1 MATTL
6 GPLSVSLGAST
17 TLFANRI
24 GQYAGSLGKFKTDTD
39 NIVRRSTD
47 RMDSNFRS
55 AANGIERELGRI
67 DRSITGFVREIRG
80 IGPAFRIGA
89 ATVAPIAAA
98 AGGMALLANRF
109 RAAAAPVNE
118 LATTAQRLGLT
129 TRQLQAVALGAEQ
142 AGISFEVLN
151 DSLRQFNT
159 NLFNASGQDRFSK
172 TLGQLGLDV
181 GGLQGLDANTRL
193 STVADALAQVEDV
206 SQQAAVAVAL
216 FGESGRDLVTLLRG
230 GSDTLNDYSDLVERT
245 GLALGEAEVARIQA
259 AVASLNSLQDQLG
272 GVNRQLLA
280 AFAPLV
286 QTIAQLSTETI
297 QTGNFG
303 EQWAQSSASI
313 ILDTLAFTETAYARG
328 RQVWLQFLAIL
339 NDGAALILEATE
351 ALVKGVE
358 DIVEQSSRVFKRA
371 SDTLR
376 SGVDAAWDRLMEMVT
391 RLSEAVTGLPEV
403 GGRVVT
409 GVVDGLMGAILRVF
423 PQAEM
428 AAAIYGN
435 LIQESGGDPT
445 AENQIGAFGLA
456 QWLGPRRSALEQFA
470 RDRGLDARDAN
481 TQLLFMR
488 HELQTTE
495 RRAADRIQPFLD
507 AGDVEGAARAF
518 SRYYER
524 PGAHEANNDRR
535 AAVAREAYS
544 EVLGRAA
551 AGRRE
556 AADRQRAEAAAINT
570 ESRIRQLVE
579 NAQRQTVPERALTG
593 ALLPSFE
600 EEESEFELKN
610 KGRDKERF
618 ARIAARRRDQL
629 DRETQSIFDQISA
642 TEQANQLQRMRNEM
656 LEAGEKGIEQT
667 LRAYESDADVQA
679 QIADSLLNLVE
690 AYQNG
695 AINLE
700 EFEVRQRELSEVGN
714 RLAETTRLSLDL
726 EAEQERVDAYMQ
738 LRDQLQGQLQ
748 AYEELSIIEELMAEA
763 KARGIDLSEAQIAD
777 LTRLAQEYDLVAAR
791 MEALNQQ
798 VELAESISGTVEN
811 ATTQF
816 FSSIIVRGQSAQEA
830 LGQFFD
836 NLFNNLLN
844 LTLQTAFGGLLGF
857 QRGGFIPE
865 TGPYLLHAG
874 ERILN
879 RQEVADIE
887 KTQQRIRVENLN
899 GSRVSAVRTET
910 GELAIT
916 ISNS

>member
-17 TLFANRI
+17 TLFVNRI

-47 RMDSNFRS
+47 RMDSEFRT
-55 AANGIERELGRI
+55 AADGIERELGRI
-67 DRSITGFVREIRG
+67 DKSITGFIREIRG

-89 ATVAPIAAA
+89 AVVTPIAVA

-109 RAAAAPVNE
+109 KAAAAPIDD

-129 TRQLQAVALGAEQ
+129 TRQMQAIALGAEQ

-181 GGLQGLDANTRL
+181 GSLQELDVNTRL
-193 STVADALAQVEDV
+193 SVIADALAQVEDV

-230 GSDTLNDYSDLVERT
+230 GSDTLNDYSDLVEQT
-245 GLALGEAEVARIQA
+245 GLALGEDAVARVQA
-259 AVASLNSLQDQLG
+259 AVISLNALQNQLG
-272 GVNRQLLA
+272 AVNRQLLA

-286 QTIAQLSTETI
+286 QTIAELSTETI
-297 QTGNFG
+297 ETSNFG
-303 EQWAQSSASI
+303 QQWAQGSANI

-358 DIVEQSSRVFKRA
+358 DIVEQSSRVFERA

-403 GGRVVT
+403 GGRVAT

-556 AADRQRAEAAAINT
+556 AADRQRAEAAAVNT

-579 NAQRQTVPERALTG
+579 NAQRQTAPERALTG
-593 ALLPSFE
+593 ALLPPF

-629 DRETQSIFDQISA
+629 DRETQSVLDQVTA

-656 LEAGEKGIEQT
+656 LEAGDTGIEQT
-667 LRAYESDADVQA
+667 LRAYEAEFDVQM
-679 QIADSLLNLVE
+679 QIADSLLDLIEV
-690 AYQNG
+690 YQDG

-700 EFEVRQRELSEVGN
+700 EFEVRQRQLAEVGA
-714 RLAETTRLSLDL
+714 RLADTTRLSLDL
-726 EAEQERVDAYMQ
+726 EAEQERVDTYMQ
-738 LRDQLQGQLQ
+738 LRDQLEQQIRS
-748 AYEELSIIEELMAEA
+748 YEELSLIEELMAEA
-763 KARGIDLSEAQIAD
+763 KARGIDLTEAQIAD

-798 VELAESISGTVEN
+798 VELAESISSTVEN

-865 TGPYLLHAG
+865 TGIYILHAG

-899 GSRVSAVRTET
+899 GSRVSAVRLPT

-916 ISNS
+916 VANS

>member
-17 TLFANRI
+17 TLFVNRI
-24 GQYAGSLGKFKTDTD
+24 GQYAGSLSKFKTDTD
-39 NIVRRSTD
+39 NIIRRSTD
-47 RMDSNFRS
+47 RMDSEFRT

-89 ATVAPIAAA
+89 AVLTPIAVA

-109 RAAAAPVNE
+109 KAAAAPIDD

-129 TRQLQAVALGAEQ
+129 TRQMQAIALGAEQ

-181 GGLQGLDANTRL
+181 GSLQELDANTRL
-193 STVADALAQVEDV
+193 NTIADALAQVEDI

-230 GSDTLNDYSDLVERT
+230 GSDTLNDYSDLVEQT
-245 GLALGEAEVARIQA
+245 GLALGEDAVARVQA
-259 AVASLNSLQDQLG
+259 AVISLNALQNQLG
-272 GVNRQLLA
+272 AVNRQLLA
-280 AFAPLV
+280 AFAPLI
-286 QTIAQLSTETI
+286 QTVAQLSTETI
-297 QTGNFG
+297 ETSNFG
-303 EQWAQSSASI
+303 QQWAQTSADI
-313 ILDTLAFTETAYARG
+313 ILDTLAFSETAYARG
-328 RQVWLQFLAIL
+328 RQAWLRFLAVL
-339 NDGAALILEATE
+339 NDGAALMLEAMAVLT
-351 ALVKGVE
+351 KGAE
-358 DIVEQSSRVFKRA
+358 DIAQGVSRFFRETN
-371 SDTLR
+371 DTLR
-376 SGVDAAWDRLMEMVT
+376 TGVDMAMDRLVDMVNT
-391 RLSEAVTGLPEV
+391 LAEAVTGLPEL

-409 GVVDGLMGAILRVF
+409 GVVEGLMGAILAVF

-445 AENQIGAFGLA
+445 AENTIGAFGLA
-456 QWLGPRRSALEQFA
+456 QWLGPRRRALERFA
-470 RDRGLDARDAN
+470 RDRGLDVNDAN

-488 HELQTTE
+488 EELQTTE
-495 RRAADRIQPFLD
+495 RRAAERIQPFLD

-524 PGAHEANNDRR
+524 PGEHEANNERR
-535 AAVAREAYS
+535 AEIARQAYS
-544 EVLGRAA
+544 DVLGLAANQRRDAA
-551 AGRRE
+551 A
-556 AADRQRAEAAAINT
+556 RQREEADAINT

-579 NAQRQTVPERALTG
+579 NAQVQTAIERPLTG
-593 ALLPSFE
+593 TLLPE
-600 EEESEFELKN
+600 VVDPFELPDKS
-610 KGRDKERF
+610 KDKERF
-618 ARIAARRRDQL
+618 AREAARRRAQL
-629 DRETQSIFDQISA
+629 NREAQSIFDQISA
-642 TEQANQLQRMRNEM
+642 VDQANQIQQMRNDL
-656 LEAGEKGIEQT
+656 LEAGEVGIEQT
-667 LRAYESDADVQA
+667 LRAYETETEVQMQLADA
-679 QIADSLLNLVE
+679 LLDLVE
-690 AYQNG
+690 AYQEG
-695 AINLE
+695 SINLE
-700 EFEVRQRELSEVGN
+700 EFEQRQRDLESVGAQ
-714 RLAETTRLSLDL
+714 LVEAAQLSLDI
-726 EAEQERVDAYMQ
+726 EAERERVDAYVQ
-738 LRDQLQGQLQ
+738 LRDQLERQFQT
-748 AYEELSIIEELMAEA
+748 YEELSMIEELMAEA
-763 KARGIDLSEAQIAD
+763 KARGIDLTEAQIAD

-798 VELAESISGTVEN
+798 VELAESISSTVEN

-836 NLFNNLLN
+836 NVFNNLLN

-865 TGPYLLHAG
+865 TGVYMLHAG

-899 GSRVSAVRTET
+899 GSRVSAVRLPT

-916 ISNS
+916 VANS